1 MKDSK
6 NISINFYNSIYNDL
20 EKSAGGEIR
29 THYILSDYKLRSD
42 IIANESNPNDFFSKK
57 FLKRHR
63 AFVKIFMVFG
73 FFLDTVHFIGNNKNN
88 RKLNYCGSCYLWDII
103 PALLS
108 KFIFGIEVACV
119 SHDSPLQ
126 LNYYYFLKNQEKI
139 KFPKII
145 ISYAVLRLQSF
156 LMRFTDL
163 PISISETDT
172 LYLKKLGLGDKIIL
186 SSNGIPKR
194 NSILKT
200 VVERKYDIV
209 YVGRIID
216 RKNIPL
222 ILRIFRELRD
232 YSYSVKMLIITN
244 TENDK
249 MSFVYD
255 FIRQWKLEDN
265 IHVIKDATEDLK
277 FDLLGDSK
285 ISINLSRDETFS
297 ISTMESAYMG
307 NALLLSNETFFKSIY
322 GEAAIY
328 VDPAEISNTV
338 NIILKILNDNTMLEQ
353 RMRMSRALAERY
365 TYDQTVDSEI
375 EQIVSKLSDRV

>member
-1 MKDSK
+1 
-6 NISINFYNSIYNDL
+6 
-20 EKSAGGEIR
+20 
-29 THYILSDYKLRSD
+29 
-42 IIANESNPNDFFSKK
+42 
-57 FLKRHR
+57 
-63 AFVKIFMVFG
+63 
-73 FFLDTVHFIGNNKNN
+73 
-88 RKLNYCGSCYLWDII
+88 
-103 PALLS
+103 
-108 KFIFGIEVACV
+108 
-119 SHDSPLQ
+119 
-126 LNYYYFLKNQEKI
+126 
-139 KFPKII
+139 
-145 ISYAVLRLQSF
+145 
-156 LMRFTDL
+156 MRFTDL